1 MVAGNLAAGCAGQ
14 AGVMIRISHVPLPA
28 GLSALAQRGPDDEL
42 TVYVSDALP
51 AGRQRAAVRTALRA
65 SRRRDWRTLLPAPS
79 VALLALGMGWLRKAA
94 GMLRAHWV
102 AWGAASA
109 VVAVGSAAV
118 YLAAVPHGHG
128 PVSAARPPAPVASP
142 SPVPSQPASQP
153 AAAHPRTSPRVHP
166 TRGAGAAAAA
176 PVGSPQSVATLAPQ
190 PTPAANV
197 PSSTPSP
204 SASPAPSP
212 SPSPQNSGPC
222 IILLGIKV
230 CVGVTG

>member
-14 AGVMIRISHVPLPA
+14 AGVMIRISHVPLPP
-28 GLSALAQRGPDDEL
+28 GLSALAQRGPDDQL

-102 AWGAASA
+102 AWGTASA

-128 PVSAARPPAPVASP
+128 PVSAARPAAPAASP
-142 SPVPSQPASQP
+142 SPVPSQPA
-153 AAAHPRTSPRVHP
+153 AHPRRSPGVHP
-166 TRGAGAAAAA
+166 TRGASATAAA
-176 PVGSPQSVATLAPQ
+176 PAGSPQSVATLAAQ
-190 PTPAANV
+190 PTPTANV
-197 PSSTPSP
+197 PSPAPSP

-212 SPSPQNSGPC
+212 SPSPQDSGPC
-222 IILLGIKV
+222 IILLGIRV

>member
-1 MVAGNLAAGCAGQ
+1 MVAGNLAAGCASQ

-28 GLSALAQRGPDDEL
+28 GLNALARRGPDDEL

-51 AGRQRAAVRTALRA
+51 SDRQRAAVRIALRA

-109 VVAVGSAAV
+109 VVAAGSAAV
-118 YLAAVPHGHG
+118 YLAAVPPGHR

-153 AAAHPRTSPRVHP
+153 AVHPRTSPRVHP
-166 TRGAGAAAAA
+166 ARGAGATAAA
-176 PVGSPQSVATLAPQ
+176 PAGSPQSVATLAAQ
-190 PTPAANV
+190 PTPTANV

-212 SPSPQNSGPC
+212 SPSPQNSGQC
-222 IILLGIKV
+222 IILLGVKV